1 MRVFCDRLITEE
13 DRETV
18 STKVLSSIIKSAYD
32 EQSEY
37 VLQDPIIFGD
47 FMKSNPGDETHIDP
61 RLYEDCGDFKK
72 VREKFDFL
80 LQ

>member
-1 MRVFCDRLITEE
+1 MSEE
-13 DRETV
+13 DREVV
-18 STKVLSSIIKSAYD
+18 SSKLLNSLIKSVFD

-47 FMKSNPGDETHIDP
+47 FMQANPGDETHIDP
-61 RLYEDCGDFKK
+61 KLYEDCGDFKK

>member
-1 MRVFCDRLITEE
+1 MF
-13 DRETV
+13 
-18 STKVLSSIIKSAYD
+18 D
-32 EQSEY
+32 EQSEH

-47 FMKSNPGDETHIDP
+47 FMQANPGDENHIDP
-61 RLYEDCGDFKK
+61 KLYEDCGDFKK